1 LAQAQ
6 YGGGVEDRDI
16 PPRGEIAVSRH
27 GV

>member
-1 LAQAQ
+1 
-6 YGGGVEDRDI
+6 VEDRDI